1 MRVDNA
7 TGGTNPF
14 DSLETVNRFK
24 GYLSALRRRWFLV
37 AIPLVLGAALGW
49 LSTPD
54 APTVPGVPGTIVS
67 GPTYYRAAHVLID
80 ENQGSTDGLSSPV
93 NLPQAA
99 YLVNTGEVPK
109 RVSEKLDMSVDDVTS
124 SMIGLPRS
132 QVSSVEV
139 QAVGTDPKQVV
150 AMADTA
156 AGELLV
162 TLAAQ
167 AKADADTERDRIIA
181 QIDKLDGQISDL
193 NSQIASNPPNVGQ
206 LEAQQRSLTNQY
218 SLVYEQFSQL
228 ANRPAPT
235 AGLSSLEGAKPVK
248 ISKAEYER
256 TKDTIR
262 DGADYVTGATPT
274 TTLPTDS
281 SDSLEPSPGVSAT
294 TRALLGGITG
304 FALGAG
310 LVLLLDRFDSRLRRR
325 VDVEAVTGLS
335 VIAEIPPLSRHEQHT
350 QQVVAH
356 TQHRSRAAEAYRV
369 IRGAMIFDLSAREN
383 ARRNPDGATVVMV
396 TSSNPAEGKTTTV
409 ANLAAVLAEGGFKV
423 LVINCDF
430 RRPQV
435 HHYLLDPADST
446 STAEVARVGSVVVT
460 NTVIDRVRLVNGLG
474 ENDPDANPLDVLA
487 MQRKVIQATR
497 SSFDMI
503 LLDTAP
509 LLTTNDASELLS
521 ETDQVL
527 LVVRS
532 GKTKVESARRV
543 TEVLERFNAPVIGVV
558 MNDSTEAQTA
568 QYYYGIYTSKSGGKQ
583 GGAAVETSDRRTSDG
598 AGGNDSVT
606 SPTES
611 AAPEISAR
619 S

>member
-1 MRVDNA
+1 MRVENA
-7 TGGTNPF
+7 TGASSPF

-24 GYLSALRRRWFLV
+24 SYLSALRRRWFVV
-37 AIPLVLGAALGW
+37 AIPLVLGAGLGW
-49 LSTPD
+49 LS
-54 APTVPGVPGTIVS
+54 APEAASVPGVPGAIAA
-67 GPTYYRAAHVLID
+67 GPSYYRAAHVLID
-80 ENQGSTDGLSSPV
+80 EGQGSPDGSGASV

-109 RVSEKLDMSVDDVTS
+109 RVAQKLGMSVDDVSTS
-124 SMIGLPRS
+124 TLGLPRD

-139 QAVGTDPKQVV
+139 QAVGTDKEQVV
-150 AMADTA
+150 LVADA
-156 AGELLV
+156 AAAELLSV
-162 TLAAQ
+162 LKAQ
-167 AKADADTERDRIIA
+167 ATADAEAERDRILA
-181 QIDKLDGQISDL
+181 QIDKLDGEISDL
-193 NSQIASNPPNVGQ
+193 NTQIADNPPNVGQ

-235 AGLSSLEGAKPVK
+235 AGLTSLEGAKPVK
-248 ISKAEYER
+248 ITKKEYER

-262 DGADYVTGATPT
+262 EGADYVTGAAPAT
-274 TTLPTDS
+274 TVPGENNDQ
-281 SDSLEPSPGVSAT
+281 LEPSPGVSAA
-294 TRALLGGITG
+294 TRALFGGVAG

-325 VDVEAVTGLS
+325 ADIEAVTGLS
-335 VIAEIPPLSRHEQHT
+335 VLAEIPPLTRQQQHSQEVIT
-350 QQVVAH
+350 H

-369 IRGAMIFDLSAREN
+369 VRGAMLFDLSARER
-383 ARRNPDGATVVMV
+383 AQRDPKGATVVMV

-409 ANLAAVLAEGGFKV
+409 ANLATVLAEGGFRV

-435 HHYLLDPADST
+435 QRYLLAAPGAKNGAGS
-446 STAEVARVGSVVVT
+446 EVARVGSVVVT
-460 NTVIDRVRLVNGLG
+460 DTIIDRVRLVSGLG

-521 ETDQVL
+521 VTDQVL
-527 LVVRS
+527 LVVRA
-532 GKTKVESARRV
+532 GKTKVEAARRV
-543 TEVLERFNAPVIGVV
+543 VDVLDRFKAPVIGVV
-558 MNDSTEAQTA
+558 MNDSTEAQMA
-568 QYYYGIYTSKSGGKQ
+568 QYYYGVYTSKSGEKT
-583 GGAAVETSDRRTSDG
+583 GGGTGIAPSDG
-598 AGGNDSVT
+598 TANGVGAPAVT
-606 SPTES
+606 SVGTPGQDIGSPT
-611 AAPEISAR
+611 
-619 S
+619 

>member
-7 TGGTNPF
+7 SVGASPF

-37 AIPLVLGAALGW
+37 AIPLVVGAALGW
-49 LSTPD
+49 LSTPS
-54 APTVPGVPGTIVS
+54 APTVPGVPGDVIS

-80 ENQGSTDGLSSPV
+80 EGQGSTDGSGVVV

-109 RVSEKLDMSVDDVTS
+109 RVADKLGISVDDVSS
-124 SMIGLPRS
+124 SMIGLPRA

-139 QAVGTDPKQVV
+139 QAVGTDQKKVV
-150 AMADTA
+150 TMADTA
-156 AGELLV
+156 AGELLAV
-162 TLAAQ
+162 LEAQ
-167 AKADADTERDRIIA
+167 AKSDADAERDRILA
-181 QIDKLDGQISDL
+181 QIDKLDGEINAL
-193 NSQIASNPPNVGQ
+193 NTQIAANPPDVAQ

-228 ANRPAPT
+228 ANRPTPT
-235 AGLSSLEGAKPVK
+235 AGLTSLEGAKPVE
-248 ISKAEYER
+248 ITKAEYKR

-262 DGADYVTGATPT
+262 EGADYVTGATPAT
-274 TTLPTDS
+274 TVPSDGG
-281 SDSLEPSPGVSAT
+281 DSLEPSPGAGAA
-294 TRALLGGITG
+294 TRAAFGGVVG
-304 FALGAG
+304 FGFGAA

-325 VDVEAVTGLS
+325 ADVETVTGLS
-335 VIAEIPPLSRHEQHT
+335 VLAEIPPLTRH
-350 QQVVAH
+350 QQSAREVVAH
-356 TQHRSRAAEAYRV
+356 TEHRSRAAEAYRV
-369 IRGAMIFDLSAREN
+369 VRGAMLFDLSARKG
-383 ARRNPDGATVVMV
+383 ARRDPNGATVVMV

-409 ANLAAVLAEGGFKV
+409 ANLAAVLAEGGFRV

-435 HHYLLDPADST
+435 QHYLLAGPSGHNGAT
-446 STAEVARVGSVVVT
+446 SEVARVGSVVVT
-460 NTVIDRVRLVNGLG
+460 DTIIDRVRLVSGLG

-527 LVVRS
+527 LVVRA
-532 GKTKVESARRV
+532 GKTKVEAARRV
-543 TEVLERFNAPVIGVV
+543 VDVLDRFNAPVIGVV

-568 QYYYGIYTSKSGGKQ
+568 QYYYGVYSSRSTEKPGNVGIATSGGATN
-583 GGAAVETSDRRTSDG
+583 GVGSPA
-598 AGGNDSVT
+598 VT
-606 SPTES
+606 SVGVPGQDIGS
-611 AAPEISAR
+611 PI
-619 S
+619 